1 MCRRS
6 SMTSFYF
13 LLPQKTEKRSTI
25 LSVALRERER
35 ERERDPST
43 TIILSVTSFF
53 CLFALFAASEEG
65 QKHSSD
71 LKMVCT

>member
-1 MCRRS
+1 
-6 SMTSFYF
+6 MTSFYF

-25 LSVALRERER
+25 LSVALRERERER